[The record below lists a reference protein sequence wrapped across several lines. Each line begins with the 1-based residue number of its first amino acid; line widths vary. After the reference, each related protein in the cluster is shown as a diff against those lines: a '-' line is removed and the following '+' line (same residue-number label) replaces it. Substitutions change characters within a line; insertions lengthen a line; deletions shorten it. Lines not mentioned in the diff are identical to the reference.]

1 MFWPAHIIAPEY
13 SLFDNGALHA
23 VLTLQLA
30 VPLVALGLALGRLPW
45 RVAALNGGLVLA
57 GLALPTLAW
66 PAAATSLANFATPA
80 AFLTA
85 GLALMAGGT
94 RFSTPIAAFAA
105 LTIGA
110 HVALLGSYDDPSGM
124 FALGTVVGGAEIVI
138 FAALFTARCWRPWLT
153 IPIRIAA
160 SWLLAVGVMFFGL
173 ALRPLP
179 AGSTTA
185 TDTPAQL
192 AACPG
197 PHRHGVNGE
206 FICLPVP
213 KDEPTP
219 NLKKY
224 ENAPPPMDVQAPK
237 GGVP

>member
-45 RVAALNGGLVLA
+45 RMAALCGGLIIA
-57 GLALPTLAW
+57 GLAAAVAAPLPF
-66 PAAATSLANFATPA
+66 AA
-80 AFLTA
+80 
-85 GLALMAGGT
+85 
-94 RFSTPIAAFAA
+94 FSTPIAFFAA
-105 LTIGA
+105 GLALIATGTRYALGLAIAAALIVGAHAGLIGA
-110 HVALLGSYDDPSGM
+110 SESPGPT
-124 FALGTVVGGAEIVI
+124 FALGTVVGGAEMVL
-138 FAALFTARCWRPWLT
+138 FPALLTARAWRPWLT
-153 IPIRIAA
+153 IPARIAA
-160 SWLLAVGVMFFGL
+160 SWLLAVGIMFFGL
-173 ALRPLP
+173 TLRPLP
-179 AGSTTA
+179 PGATKA
-185 TDTPAQL
+185 AETDTPAQL